1 MIVFFTGHHRSSAAG
16 KKRPGNTKTEKGDTA
31 EAVPDIQERR
41 SLEEPET
48 ESWEASEEKESNS
61 TAEDCRRAY
70 CPAEECA
77 ARCGVTEIQPILQ
90 EPELPTG
97 CESVALTM
105 ALEYLGFELE
115 KTTIADQY
123 LIRSATNFAEGVC
136 RRSLVGPWCRSFPSG
151 SDSNCRWIPERS

>member
-1 MIVFFTGHHRSSAAG
+1 MNRFKKLWQTVLLCTCAAVIVFSQGITAHRQPE
-16 KKRPGNTKTEKGDTA
+16 KRPGNTKNRKAIRQRQCRIFRSG
-31 EAVPDIQERR
+31 R

-61 TAEDCRRAY
+61 TAEET
-70 CPAEECA
+70 AEERIARLRNALPDA
-77 ARCGVTEIQPILQ
+77 ASLEIQPILQ

-123 LIRSATNFAEGVC
+123 LIRSATNFAEGM
-136 RRSLVGPWCRSFPSG
+136 
-151 SDSNCRWIPERS
+151 